1 MQQKDFILREIEKI
15 STLLRYL
22 IGKLIPSSLV
32 ENYEETIELINRE
45 LVENSGFNINE
56 ILSFSIKDFDE
67 VFTQSKGYSYENTE
81 LLADLLFTLGNDRS
95 QSKSNYLK
103 KALELYEYINEKSKT
118 FSFERISKIEEI
130 KVKIK
135 EFYTDPNN

>member
-22 IGKLIPSSLV
+22 IGKLIPSNSV

-56 ILSFSIKDFDE
+56 ILEFSIKDFDK
-67 VFTQSKGYSYENTE
+67 VLIQNKGYSFENIE
-81 LLADLLFTLGNDRS
+81 LLADLLFTLGNDQS
-95 QSKSNYLK
+95 QSKNNYLK
-103 KALELYEYINEKSKT
+103 KTLQLYEYINEKSKT
-118 FSFERISKIEEI
+118 YSFERISKIEEI
-130 KVKIK
+130 KELLI
-135 EFYTDPNN
+135 

>member
-22 IGKLIPSSLV
+22 IGKLIPSNSV

-56 ILSFSIKDFDE
+56 ILEFSIKDFDK
-67 VFTQSKGYSYENTE
+67 VLIQNKGYSFENIE
-81 LLADLLFTLGNDRS
+81 LLADLLYTLGNDQS
-95 QSKSNYLK
+95 QPKNNYLK
-103 KALELYEYINEKSKT
+103 KTLQLYEYINEKSKT
-118 FSFERISKIEEI
+118 YSFERISKIEEI
-130 KVKIK
+130 KELLI
-135 EFYTDPNN
+135 